1 MNKSN
6 YYQHYYLTGL
16 IKKGLLMLCISL
28 IVLRISATTVI
39 SEINLP
45 EQQQNRRITGVV
57 TDINGEP
64 LIGSTILQLKTS
76 NATVSDMDGK
86 FSIEVSGASP
96 AIEVSYIGYVTQ
108 TIKVGNRTSF
118 TVKLKEDSKLID
130 EVVVVGYGKSSVKRL
145 TSSISSV
152 KGDDLVN
159 MPNTNIISSL
169 EGRATGV
176 FIQSA
181 GGEPGALPS
190 ISIRGGGE
198 PLYVIDGIPSTKQE
212 FSVLSPSDI
221 ESFSILKDAAAA
233 AVYGARA
240 GNGIVMVTTKKGTNS
255 KMVINYNGS
264 YSLSSPT
271 QPIEFLD
278 NYVVAEL
285 SDRAAV
291 YNNGMPTFMKVDAN
305 GNLYWP
311 EGVLDAVKNGTFNDV
326 TGNTDWNSL
335 LFHKYA
341 PMQSHDISLNGGS
354 ENTHY
359 FLSARYYTL
368 GGIYKTDISKNDRFN
383 MRMHVD
389 HYFDKIGLRLNGD
402 VSFSQNKTQYPPN
415 GLWSIWTHVAR
426 LNSLTRC
433 FNSAGHP
440 TGGQENPYVEIDP
453 SAGYRK
459 NDTHYTNM
467 SLSMQWDVPKVS
479 GLSLG
484 ALMNYN
490 LYDSFNKDWRANEA
504 GVGPVWEWNDTPVNL
519 GKARL
524 DEDMYRSNEM
534 TFEVRADYNRTFNE
548 AHTIGATAVFNSWKY
563 NYNELGALRR
573 QYESSVIE
581 QINGGP
587 SSTAENNGTARE
599 KGRMGVV
606 GRLKYDYKMRYIVE
620 ANFRYDGSDKFPK
633 GSRWGFF
640 PSVSLGW
647 NIDKEPFMEPLL
659 NSNWFSALKF
669 RFSWGKI
676 GLDDM
681 DDKNNK
687 MGYYK
692 YLSVYNKGNDFYEGG
707 AWHSTLYEGG
717 LVSPDLTW
725 YNRNT
730 INFAIDAEFFDRRL
744 SANLEYFYYRTTNY
758 LANPKD
764 TYTTPLGT
772 AMPMIKTN
780 SAHRRAG
787 YELNLTWTDKIAR
800 EFKYNVGL
808 NLSYY
813 NELWEKKYDEQESD
827 LKNPLRRLTHQKSY
841 FDLLYLSNGLYQ
853 NMEDVLNNPR
863 PQASTLLR
871 PGDIAYQDING
882 DGVIDTNDR
891 IRQGAPRFPHLTYG
905 IVLGASYKGFTLDVL
920 WQGTGARNM
929 LLESFNRR
937 FNTNQIGLAG
947 SEKFYYPGN
956 TGEILYPRLTNN
968 AQENGGNNDIASTYW
983 LLDASYLR
991 LKNIKLGYDLKYS
1004 LLKRL
1009 DFLSRFE
1016 IYMSGNNLLTFSPMK
1031 KYHIDP
1037 EDGRDD
1043 ESMGQVGYP
1052 VQKIIQFGVNLTF

>member
-1 MNKSN
+1 MMQSN
-6 YYQHYYLTGL
+6 YYHHYCLSQL
-16 IKKGLLMLCISL
+16 LKKGLLVIFISL
-28 IVLRISATTVI
+28 PILGISATTTIDENNFNV
-39 SEINLP
+39 L
-45 EQQQNRRITGVV
+45 EQQQSRKLSGVV
-57 TDINGEP
+57 TDDNGEP
-64 LIGSTILQLKTS
+64 LIGATILQKNTS
-76 NATVSDMDGK
+76 NATISDANGR
-86 FSIEVSGASP
+86 FTVNVSGDSP
-96 AIEVSYIGYVTQ
+96 VIEVSYVGYLTK
-108 TIKVGNRTSF
+108 TIKIGNRTSL
-118 TVKLKEDSKLID
+118 TIKLQEDSKLID

-198 PLYVIDGIPSTKQE
+198 PLYVIDGIPGTKQE
-212 FSVLSPSDI
+212 VSVLSPSDI

-240 GNGIVMVTTKKGTNS
+240 GNGIVMVTTKKGTNE
-255 KMVINYNGS
+255 KMTISYNGS

-335 LFHKYA
+335 LFHKFA
-341 PMQSHDISLNGGS
+341 PMQSHNISLNGGS
-354 ENTHY
+354 KNTHY
-359 FLSARYYTL
+359 FMSARYYTL
-368 GGIYKTDISKNDRFN
+368 GGIYKTDISKNDRLN

-389 HYFDKIGLRLNGD
+389 HYFDQIGLRLNGD

-415 GLWSIWTHVAR
+415 GLYTIWTHVAR
-426 LNSLTRC
+426 LNSLARC

-453 SAGYRK
+453 TAGYRK
-459 NDTHYTNM
+459 NDTRYTNM
-467 SLSMQWDVPKVS
+467 SLSMQWDAPKVT
-479 GLSLG
+479 GLSFG
-484 ALMNYN
+484 ALVNYN

-504 GVGPVWEWNDTPVNL
+504 GVGPVWEWNDEPTNL

-524 DEDMYRSNEM
+524 DEDMYRSNEV
-534 TFEVRADYNRTFNE
+534 TFEARADYNRTFKE

-573 QYESSVIE
+573 QYETSVIE

-599 KGRMGVV
+599 NGRMGLV

-633 GSRWGFF
+633 GQRWGFF
-640 PSVSLGW
+640 PSVSVGW
-647 NIDKEPFMEPLL
+647 NVDKEPFMQPLL
-659 NSNWFSALKF
+659 NNNWFSALKF

-676 GLDDM
+676 GLDDVG
-681 DDKNNK
+681 NF
-687 MGYYK
+687 K

-707 AWHSTLYEGG
+707 KWNSTLREGD
-717 LVSPDLTW
+717 LVSQDLTW
-725 YNRNT
+725 YSRNT
-730 INFAIDAEFFDRRL
+730 INLAVDAEFFQQRL
-744 SANLEYFYYRTTNY
+744 SANFEYFYYRTTNY

-764 TYTTPLGT
+764 AYTTPLGT
-772 AMPMIKTN
+772 AMPMVKTN

-787 YELNLTWTDKIAR
+787 YELNLAWRDKIAR
-800 EFKYNVGL
+800 DFKYNVGL

-813 NELWEKKYDEQESD
+813 NELWERKYDEQESD

-841 FDLLYLSNGLYQ
+841 FDLLYVSNGLYQ
-853 NMEDVLNNPR
+853 NMEQILDSPR

-905 IVLGASYKGFTLDVL
+905 ITLGASYKGFTLDVL
-920 WQGTGARNM
+920 LQGTGARNM
-929 LLESFNRR
+929 LLESFNRK

-968 AQENGGNNDIASTYW
+968 AQENGGNNDMASTYW

-991 LKNIKLGYDLKYS
+991 LKNVKFSYDLKYS
-1004 LLKRL
+1004 LLKN
-1009 DFLSRFE
+1009 LSFISQFE
-1016 IYMSGNNLLTFSPMK
+1016 LYVSGNNLLTFSPVK